1 MTDVSALL
9 DQNVSEL
16 TSVLAGV
23 GALGPTLSRAAEMIG
38 TCLTGGHKLLIFG
51 NGGSATDASH
61 FAAEFVIRYQ
71 RDRPGYPAIALGDS
85 GGVLTAGANDYSF
98 EEVFARQVRV
108 FGRPGDLAIGLS
120 TSGRSVNVQR
130 GLIAANDLGLSSI
143 ALLGGDGGQTLGLAT
158 VDLLV
163 RHEVTARVQE
173 AHKLLIHTICEA
185 LEDVLSV

>member
-1 MTDVSALL
+1 MTDVAALL

-16 TSVLAGV
+16 TAALAGV
-23 GALGPTLSRAAEMIG
+23 GALGPALARATEMIG
-38 TCLTGGHKLLIFG
+38 TCLRSGNKLLIFG

-61 FAAEFVIRYQ
+61 FAAEFVIRYH

-98 EEVFARQVRV
+98 EEVFARQVKV

-120 TSGRSVNVQR
+120 TSGKSVNVRR
-130 GLIAANDLGLSSI
+130 GLMAANDLGLSSI

-163 RHEVTARVQE
+163 DHAVTARIQE

>member
-1 MTDVSALL
+1 MTDVAALL

-16 TSVLAGV
+16 TAALAGV
-23 GALGPTLSRAAEMIG
+23 GALGPALARATEMIG
-38 TCLTGGHKLLIFG
+38 TCLRSGNKLLIFG

-61 FAAEFVIRYQ
+61 FAAEFVIRYH

-98 EEVFARQVRV
+98 EEVFARQVKV

-120 TSGRSVNVQR
+120 TSGKSVNVRR
-130 GLIAANDLGLSSI
+130 GLMAANDLGLSSI

-163 RHEVTARVQE
+163 DHTVTARIQE